1 MLSLWVSRHIKNNKI
16 SQRLPTLAPPEYL
29 SIAVQASS
37 DSNLKFYTLALG
49 LSNNLKLISPEVD
62 TTRKYNGGFLP
73 TNIPATFI
81 DPLLVRSEA
90 WSSYGFGKPS
100 KKSRWI

>member
-49 LSNNLKLISPEVD
+49 L
-62 TTRKYNGGFLP
+62 
-73 TNIPATFI
+73 
-81 DPLLVRSEA
+81 
-90 WSSYGFGKPS
+90 
-100 KKSRWI
+100 